1 MTSNNT
7 IKDLTDAESERLAM
21 LAEECGEVIQI
32 IGKILRHGYTSYH
45 PDDLDMKT
53 NWTLLNK
60 ELNDI
65 GAVVHGMIKAGDY
78 TEEDF
83 NIDIQEK
90 IWKKKLKWTHY
101 QGKQN
106 AD

>member
-1 MTSNNT
+1 MTEFT
-7 IKDLTDAESERLAM
+7 KDLTDAEAERLAM
-21 LAEECGEVIQI
+21 LAEECGEVVQL

-45 PDDLDMKT
+45 PDDADMTT

-78 TEEDF
+78 SESDFSVEE
-83 NIDIQEK
+83 QEK

-101 QGKQN
+101 QEKN
-106 AD
+106 ND